1 MIKRNGE
8 IVMRD
13 TIIIVEGPQGTGKT
27 TVTNYLREKMSAT
40 DLYRLSGIKDRTET
54 GKEKIRVKYEK
65 LLEYVD
71 SCQDIN
77 MIFDRTFFTNE
88 IYARLGYQQYSFT
101 DVYENLLKKLDTIDA
116 DIYLVV
122 LYLEDEEEFSRR
134 LKRDK
139 HEYQKFET
147 ESSVLQQKE
156 YLKLA
161 DEVEKQTK
169 NIKVIRFNNDNDGK
183 FEEKMEQ
190 YFGYLF
196 K

>member
-1 MIKRNGE
+1 
-8 IVMRD
+8 MRD

-40 DLYRLSGIKDRTET
+40 DLYRLSGIKDRTEE
-54 GKEKIRVKYEK
+54 GKEKIRIKYEK
-65 LLEYVD
+65 LLEYVEN
-71 SCQDIN
+71 CKDIN
-77 MIFDRTFFTNE
+77 MVFDRNFFSNE
-88 IYARLGYQQYSFT
+88 VYARLGYQNYSFS
-101 DVYENLLKKLDTIDA
+101 DVYEKLLNKLDNINA

-122 LYLEDEEEFSRR
+122 LYLEEEEEFARR

-139 HEYQKFET
+139 HEYQKFEV

-169 NIKVIRFNNDNDGK
+169 NIKVIRFKCDNDGK
-183 FEEKMEQ
+183 FEERMQKH
-190 YFGYLF
+190 FGYLF
-196 K
+196 E